1 MLIPSYTNE
10 FFARHTLSRNTKY
23 KVYNESLS
31 LKRKKDKST
40 YINSFYSIHTTE
52 AISISL
58 SQIPENNQKQ
68 APPDVIST
76 GWMHSASIPIE
87 IFSWKKLVF
96 IAKRISWHWYIG
108 WSNRRWTQFFKNIL
122 SNNVIDNVSNFTTN
136 TWIVLYNC
144 IYKFTEILKRQT
156 RIGLLSPLNP
166 NIWFK

>member
-1 MLIPSYTNE
+1 MNIFNLLYLTDNALSVSSCHIFIRFFILSTKWKGYFKINNFINFLTMLIPSYTNE

-68 APPDVIST
+68 APLIS
-76 GWMHSASIPIE
+76 
-87 IFSWKKLVF
+87 F
-96 IAKRISWHWYIG
+96 
-108 WSNRRWTQFFKNIL
+108 
-122 SNNVIDNVSNFTTN
+122 
-136 TWIVLYNC
+136 
-144 IYKFTEILKRQT
+144 
-156 RIGLLSPLNP
+156 
-166 NIWFK
+166 